1 MQRDDQFDPE
11 RFRREWP
18 RGDFFRLRR
27 YTRGEVETLRLPERH
42 VAVLA
47 DVGIREEAAPFLA
60 FDDRRLPCPLA
71 SWDFPDVPVEDP
83 DPFVVIG
90 SDGSANP
97 VVLDRTRPGFV
108 LLVDRERGTRV
119 HLYNTSI
126 PRFLA
131 SLLAFRDFVELR
143 DRKSF
148 PAAAALE
155 AFTELLHE
163 IDPDAWGAGCLW
175 AAEVEARA
183 ELLGG

>member
-1 MQRDDQFDPE
+1 MQRDDRFDPE

-18 RGDFFRLRR
+18 KGDFWRLRR
-27 YTRGEVETLRLPERH
+27 YTRGEVETLRLPERD

-47 DVGIREEAAPFLA
+47 DVGIPEEAAPFLA
-60 FDDRRLPCPLA
+60 FDDRRLPCPLET
-71 SWDFPDVPVEDP
+71 WDFPDVPVEDP

-108 LLVDRERGTRV
+108 LLVDRERGTGV
-119 HLYNTSI
+119 HVYNTSI

-143 DRKSF
+143 ERTSS
-148 PAAAALE
+148 PATAALE
-155 AFTELLHE
+155 ALTERLQE
-163 IDPDAWGAGCLW
+163 IDPEAWGAECLW
-175 AAEVEARA
+175 AAETEAQA